1 MTQEKFLRSVLKKKV
16 LKPVGPEGFE
26 GLTAKLLEKLTGN
39 KFYIAKAGYQ
49 AGKDMSTSG
58 VSGNYIAVECKLYS
72 QNTRAKQGDLLS
84 KLEVA
89 YQDNPNLD
97 LWVVVIT
104 RPLDS
109 QLAHR
114 LYQSGWN
121 KGIEILDIES
131 NDGEPDSV
139 ETLCAY
145 GDDIVVEF
153 FKRYSKINSQSLE
166 KLKKFLIQIKEKP
179 GYNSKLSSLK
189 EKLSQHHLGFNSW
202 HKEQNKWLFS
212 QFGAEANSRSSF
224 RQSINIHGKG
234 HTFIERKSALES
246 LDNWL
251 NRWGETNN
259 IFVLTGE
266 EGDGKTWAAA
276 SWVSVYIKQINKI
289 PVVFLPARNVATPD
303 IEKILSEAISAR
315 QKTPRDVNFWEK
327 RIDNWMNRP
336 HSFEPIMILVF
347 DGINEN
353 LSFDWQWLLEKAQ
366 VEPWGKRIAMALT
379 SRTKYWQDRFS
390 QSTHLK
396 EIHNWSLPPYNDVEL
411 NEALARYKLTISD
424 LPGELHHLIRKPR
437 YLDLVV
443 KYRDK
448 MVQSEDI
455 TVQRLIYEDFKD
467 RVSRIRKH
475 YLTNDVMESIING
488 MAEKARLGDRI
499 FMLKDFAE
507 LIPFVDEKLAIFE
520 ELRTGG
526 IFFHDDLRKD
536 KFKVEPKRLAHGLGI
551 ILLDHLR
558 NLSTLNQEAI
568 EEGIALF
575 LEPQPEMDFKVEI
588 VAAAV
593 FHVMNNRR
601 LPETIRYGLLKYWI
615 RSVNLQGNHLDDFPS
630 YFPCSPQT
638 YFKLAENIL
647 KMDMY
652 DDMARRLLQ
661 YTFIKWAKEEKFL
674 ELFKKKFEKWMG
686 YVNIYGFLPSIED
699 EVKKIAQKK
708 MDEIQ
713 KRLGCEL
720 SVGSVLFLDYPL
732 FLTDNPSQMNLSNL
746 ALHVISY
753 LDRRPFVR
761 AITIFV
767 LAKTIMGDPWE
778 KSLLWILRINKDD
791 IWPDMEKEVSNLIK
805 KNNIEAN
812 EAASYLLWYEG
823 SSKAITLRKTIPE
836 NPLENDYFKEEY
848 EKDPCKSFFQWKKEH
863 YSKCLQRNDIDLFT
877 MTNQMKAFALEPDLH
892 IPETFKQRLPLI
904 AKEIKPA
911 LIWSHGMRGEEEYK
925 FEQSEVALYAF
936 SPETAS
942 KIIKSIVRDAINRDR
957 STIGRLPFKIN
968 ENYLIFGNKEITAI
982 KNVWQTLRD
991 DKNVKKSND
1000 HIERYLFRIVISD
1013 FSALEQLKLLI
1024 PRNDN
1029 EIWWSFYTLF
1039 KKLDSSAWDEILE
1052 ILEKISDTE
1061 IWRILWFISK
1071 YPKDILE
1078 EIIEKVKELFT
1089 HSEKYT
1095 RGFALKIAYL
1105 SENLDLITTFIN
1117 STWSYSNENDNKEN
1131 YWGSLIIAKFGNMLP
1146 YKEVRDRIMPS
1157 HLAWAVSQR
1166 GMKKNDIEELSQDLK
1181 IVLKEGSRNQL
1192 VKDIVKMKP
1201 DLVKVW
1207 INPILPS
1214 SPEIDY
1220 RIERDGI
1227 FYSTLCG
1234 ILLDVNP
1241 DEGVRLYRR
1250 LKQVRGH
1257 QGFIEENTRI
1267 DILMYDVFR
1276 AKDCEEITALWD
1288 EIVDDCY
1295 KDIDILEIAIVSQEV
1310 NKSGWLCCKIDRYLE
1325 SDLLFNQARGINM
1338 LGFLD
1343 LKNANDKLTALLR
1356 ETPECWLRPVIETAI
1371 KRWNNNQWARTWFQ
1385 RFLEYEDV
1393 VKAWAAFK
1401 LFLKCAD
1408 RRFWI
1413 WVDDLMEKF
1422 GSTPFFEKRKIFFEL
1437 NRETTRKSL
1446 EKNEEKLKKEFL
1458 GSEIKDDIWPWRLVI

>member
-1 MTQEKFLRSVLKKKV
+1 MKMTQEKFLRSVLNEEV
-16 LKPVGPEGFE
+16 LSPVGSEGFE
-26 GLTAKLLEKLTGN
+26 GLTAKLLEKLTGDR
-39 KFYIAKAGYQ
+39 FYIAKAGYQ

-58 VSGNYIAVECKLYS
+58 VSGNYTAVECKLYS
-72 QNTRAKQGDLLS
+72 PNTRAKQSDLLS

-97 LWVVVIT
+97 LWVVVIS
-104 RPLDS
+104 RPLDN
-109 QLAHR
+109 QLAQR
-114 LYQSGWN
+114 LYQSGWS

-153 FKRYSKINSQSLE
+153 FKKYSNLNSERLE
-166 KLKKFLIQIKEKP
+166 KLKKYLIDIKEKP
-179 GYNSKLSSLK
+179 GYNGKLSSLK
-189 EKLSQHHLGFNSW
+189 EKLSKHHLGFNSL
-202 HKEQNKWLFS
+202 HKKQNKWLFA
-212 QFGAEANSRSSF
+212 QFGSETSSRCSF

-234 HTFIERKSALES
+234 HTFIERKSALEI

-251 NRWGETNN
+251 SQWGVKKE

-266 EGDGKTWAAA
+266 EGDGKTWAVA

-289 PVVFLPARNVATPD
+289 PVVFLPARNVSTND
-303 IEKILSEAISAR
+303 IEKILNDAISAR
-315 QKTPRDVNFWEK
+315 QKTPRDVNFWER
-327 RIDNWMNRP
+327 RITNWMNRP
-336 HSFEPIMILVF
+336 HSNEPIMILVI

-366 VEPWGKRIAMALT
+366 ADPWGKKIAVALT

-396 EIHNWSLPPYNDVEL
+396 KIQNWSLPPYNDVEL
-411 NEALARYKLTISD
+411 NEALVRYNLTIPD
-424 LPGELHHLIRKPR
+424 LPCELHHLIRKPR
-437 YLDLVV
+437 YFDLVV

-467 RVSRIRKH
+467 RVERIRKH
-475 YLTNDVMESIING
+475 YLTNDVMESIITG
-488 MAEKARLGDRI
+488 LAEKARQGDRI
-499 FMLKDFAE
+499 FMLKDFSE
-507 LIPFVDEKLAIFE
+507 IIPFVDEKLAIFE

-526 IFFHDDLRKD
+526 IFNRDDLRKD
-536 KFKVEPKRLAHGLGI
+536 KFRVEPKRLAHGLGI

-558 NLSTLNQEAI
+558 NLSPLNQEAI

-593 FHVMNNRR
+593 FHVMNNRG
-601 LPETIRYGLLKYWI
+601 LPEVIRYELLRYWI

-638 YFKLAENIL
+638 YFKVAENTL

-674 ELFKKKFEKWMG
+674 ELFKKRFEEWMG
-686 YVNIYGFLPSIED
+686 YVNIYGILKTGG
-699 EVKKIAQKK
+699 KKEKDRK
-708 MDEIQ
+708 EIQ
-713 KRLGCEL
+713 KRLGIEL
-720 SVGSVLFLDYPL
+720 KLGTVSFLG
-732 FLTDNPSQMNLSNL
+732 FQLTLVEEEYLDRILSNL
-746 ALHVISY
+746 ALKVISY
-753 LDRRPFVR
+753 LDRRPFIR
-761 AITIFV
+761 AIVIFV
-767 LAKTIMGDPWE
+767 FAKTIMGYSWSNSIP
-778 KSLLWILRINKDD
+778 WILRISKED
-791 IWPDMEKEVSNLIK
+791 IWPELEKEVSNLIK
-805 KNNIEAN
+805 KNNNEAK
-812 EAASYLLWYEG
+812 EAASSLLWYEG
-823 SSKAITLRKTIPE
+823 SANALKLRGTLTKKILKE
-836 NPLENDYFKEEY
+836 NQLKKEY

-863 YSKCLQRNDIDLFT
+863 YYQCLQRDDVEIFKTTD
-877 MTNQMKAFALEPDLH
+877 QMKSFALEPDLPV
-892 IPETFKQRLPLI
+892 PETFKKRLPLI

-911 LIWSHGMRGEEEYK
+911 LIWARGFRGEEDYK
-925 FEQSEVALYAF
+925 FERCEVALYAF
-936 SPETAS
+936 SPEIAD
-942 KIIKSIVRDAINRDR
+942 KIIKAVIRDAVNRDR
-957 STIGRLPFKIN
+957 STIGRLPFKID

-982 KNVWQTLRD
+982 KKAWQTVRD

-1013 FSALEQLKLLI
+1013 FPALEQLKLLI
-1024 PRNDN
+1024 PRSDN

-1039 KKLDSSAWDEILE
+1039 KKLDSPLWDEVFAMMG
-1052 ILEKISDTE
+1052 KASDIE
-1061 IWRILWFISK
+1061 MWRILWFISK
-1071 YPKDILE
+1071 CPKDIPKK
-1078 EIIEKVKELFT
+1078 IMEKVKELFT
-1089 HSEKYT
+1089 HPKKFT
-1095 RGFALKIAYL
+1095 RGFALKIAFL
-1105 SENLDLITTFIN
+1105 SEDMDLITTFIN
-1117 STWSYSNENDNKEN
+1117 SSWSYSNKNDNEEN
-1131 YWGSLIIAKFGNMLP
+1131 HWGSLIMAKFGNMLP
-1146 YKEVRDRIMPS
+1146 YKELRERIMPS

-1166 GMKKNDIEELSQDLK
+1166 GMKKSEIEELSQDLK
-1181 IVLKEGSRNQL
+1181 IVLEEGSKNQL

-1207 INPILPS
+1207 ITPILPS

-1234 ILLDVNP
+1234 ILLDANP
-1241 DEGVRLYRR
+1241 KEGVRLYRR
-1250 LKQVRGH
+1250 FKQVRGH
-1257 QGFIEENTRI
+1257 QVFIEEDTRI

-1276 AKDCEEITALWD
+1276 AKECEETAALWD

-1310 NKSGWLCCKIDRYLE
+1310 NKSEWLCRKIDRYLE
-1325 SDLLFNQARGINM
+1325 SDFLFNQARGINM

-1343 LKNANDKLTALLR
+1343 LKDANDKLTALLE
-1356 ETPECWLRPVIETAI
+1356 ETPECWLRPVIGTAI
-1371 KRWNNNQWARTWFQ
+1371 QRWNHNRWARTWFQ
-1385 RFLEYEDV
+1385 RFLEYENE

-1413 WVDDLMEKF
+1413 WRDDLMEKF
-1422 GSTPFFEKRKIFFEL
+1422 ENTPFFEKRKIFLEL
-1437 NRETTRKSL
+1437 NSEATRKSL
-1446 EKNEEKLKKEFL
+1446 GKNEENLKKEFL
-1458 GSEIKDDIWPWRLVI
+1458 GTEIKDDIWPWRMII